1 MFSTDDHPAALHV
14 SIFAKFLD
22 RYSTI
27 ILSATLIGT
36 LSLVLPL
43 VLLDAPPQASQNP
56 TGPVFDFQNE
66 IDKRFESPIHVFSLV
81 VEARDGDILG
91 QSDLH
96 ELLVNQTRLIA
107 ADERG
112 ELAAGGLDA
121 QSYLFSY
128 YDSENAR
135 QVSGVT
141 SLANTVDELL
151 RRHPLLS
158 TTLAEA
164 SDEQVKF
171 AIHTLFSN
179 SQTSGLRDAISVKAT
194 SETRILFG
202 EEIIWW
208 EAPAL
213 IFNVLAD
220 NEKLGGGAFSID
232 ITGDEATRDKEKF
245 NRKVQEILRGDQL
258 SFQLWAIAIDINLE
272 SEEEGQQAGVF
283 ITLTAIIALVIV
295 GIALRSYWS
304 VAFTSVGL
312 AALIIWL
319 KGISTLIGI
328 KGGLIND
335 LIVPIAMISLGVDF
349 AVHAVR
355 RYQEERRLGN
365 APAIAFKV
373 GITGVGGALI
383 LAFASDSIAFLSNT
397 SSGIEAVIHFGF
409 AASIAVASS
418 FVVLGLVVPLAV
430 SRADENTAELR
441 ISSRLN
447 KLLKLI
453 GGLGIA
459 IGSGVAIIMMIA
471 VSAPIG
477 LAVLSIV
484 FILQIV
490 APYLIG
496 KRCARSNQNVPGISK
511 VERPSTA
518 AQFAGNIVESVVKYR
533 FAVLLATAGIT
544 ILAFLMAV
552 RLDSTFDAKD
562 FISPNSDFVMSLD
575 KMDEH
580 LGERGGEP
588 AVILIS
594 GNLADLSTIDAITL
608 VYENLQNNEK
618 LAHRSNGAI
627 RLFPPDPL
635 SIIRSNTESEF
646 ARQRALNLTG
656 ISISDVD
663 GNGLPDTAPG
673 IRAALELSIIEGV
686 FNTQGDVIYNPDR
699 VATVYRRIEDT
710 DFVRITVGLPGT
722 RQQSNIDEAY
732 ERLGSDLAPLATAP
746 AIESYGL
753 TGSPFVRNEGLKATT
768 SSLQKS
774 IPIAA
779 VVALIVLVFAM
790 RSFKFAIV
798 TVIPIGLVVVWLYGI
813 MHVFGFELNFVT
825 ATIGAVSIGVGID
838 YSIHMT
844 ERFREEMNRS
854 ILPMDAVRKAA
865 KGTGVALLA
874 SAGSSIGGFAVM
886 GFAPMPLFSSYGIL
900 TATMIALALTASI
913 LVLPALLTL
922 VTGTKSYKESIE
934 ES

>member
-1 MFSTDDHPAALHV
+1 
-14 SIFAKFLD
+14 
-22 RYSTI
+22 
-27 ILSATLIGT
+27 
-36 LSLVLPL
+36 
-43 VLLDAPPQASQNP
+43 
-56 TGPVFDFQNE
+56 
-66 IDKRFESPIHVFSLV
+66 
-81 VEARDGDILG
+81 
-91 QSDLH
+91 
-96 ELLVNQTRLIA
+96 
-107 ADERG
+107 
-112 ELAAGGLDA
+112 
-121 QSYLFSY
+121 
-128 YDSENAR
+128 
-135 QVSGVT
+135 
-141 SLANTVDELL
+141 
-151 RRHPLLS
+151 
-158 TTLAEA
+158 
-164 SDEQVKF
+164 
-171 AIHTLFSN
+171 
-179 SQTSGLRDAISVKAT
+179 
-194 SETRILFG
+194 
-202 EEIIWW
+202 
-208 EAPAL
+208 
-213 IFNVLAD
+213 
-220 NEKLGGGAFSID
+220 
-232 ITGDEATRDKEKF
+232 
-245 NRKVQEILRGDQL
+245 
-258 SFQLWAIAIDINLE
+258 
-272 SEEEGQQAGVF
+272 
-283 ITLTAIIALVIV
+283 
-295 GIALRSYWS
+295 
-304 VAFTSVGL
+304 
-312 AALIIWL
+312 
-319 KGISTLIGI
+319 
-328 KGGLIND
+328 
-335 LIVPIAMISLGVDF
+335 
-349 AVHAVR
+349 
-355 RYQEERRLGN
+355 
-365 APAIAFKV
+365 
-373 GITGVGGALI
+373 
-383 LAFASDSIAFLSNT
+383 
-397 SSGIEAVIHFGF
+397 
-409 AASIAVASS
+409 
-418 FVVLGLVVPLAV
+418 
-430 SRADENTAELR
+430 
-441 ISSRLN
+441 
-447 KLLKLI
+447 
-453 GGLGIA
+453 
-459 IGSGVAIIMMIA
+459 
-471 VSAPIG
+471 
-477 LAVLSIV
+477 
-484 FILQIV
+484 
-490 APYLIG
+490 
-496 KRCARSNQNVPGISK
+496 
-511 VERPSTA
+511 
-518 AQFAGNIVESVVKYR
+518 
-533 FAVLLATAGIT
+533 VLLATAGIT

-618 LAHRSNGAI
+618 LAHRSNGVI
-627 RLFPPDPL
+627 RFFPPDPL

-874 SAGSSIGGFAVM
+874 SAGSSIGGFVVM